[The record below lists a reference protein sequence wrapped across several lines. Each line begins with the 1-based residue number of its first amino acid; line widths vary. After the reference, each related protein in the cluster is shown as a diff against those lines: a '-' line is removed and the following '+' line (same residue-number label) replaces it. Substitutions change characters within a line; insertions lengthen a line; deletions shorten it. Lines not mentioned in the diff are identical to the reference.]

1 VFSMANPDLDSRYVR
16 SGFEKIVEVTL
27 TTNVTSIVVDS
38 LDLDADEAY
47 LVLFAF
53 RNSYGSATSY
63 AVYFNDVTAGYNTQ
77 QLYSSGSS
85 TASGNLASSRY
96 TYAYANARTINEGL
110 VLRTPD
116 DYALSMSRS
125 FLWTGSAS
133 TVFFHNIH
141 WNNTANPTKLEIRG
155 ENALSIGAGS
165 KLMIFKVRG

>member
-1 VFSMANPDLDSRYVR
+1 MFSMANPDLDSRYVR